1 MTEGE
6 KGLEGIKPWLENIEV
21 RTVCVCCVGVCVCVC
36 ACICVG
42 GCACV

>member
-21 RTVCVCCVGVCVCVC
+21 RTVCVWGVWW
-36 ACICVG
+36 G
-42 GCACV
+42 GGGVAASSLLMM